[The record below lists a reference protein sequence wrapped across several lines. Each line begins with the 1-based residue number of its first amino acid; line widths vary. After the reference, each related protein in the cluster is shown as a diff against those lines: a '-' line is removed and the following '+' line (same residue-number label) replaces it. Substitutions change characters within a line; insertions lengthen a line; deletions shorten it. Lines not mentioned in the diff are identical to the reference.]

1 MWLHLLTSFS
11 KSKSI
16 YPSQNR
22 SSNVARKFEAA
33 FYKEPPE
40 ENTDTIPAP
49 QGPNSLTEE
58 QVCEFKEAFDLF
70 DKNGD
75 GRIPI
80 KELSTMMR
88 ALGQN
93 PSDSELQDMID
104 EVDADSTGTIDFTEF
119 LTMIARK
126 TETDSEEEIKEVFKL
141 FDRDDSGF
149 ISAAEL
155 RKVMASLGENLTDD
169 EIEEMV
175 RETGQDGDGQIDYN
189 EFVQLMTRKD
199 QPQEQLPPAP
209 ASAVPETDSAGI
221 EPAVPLPLAPP
232 SAMPAAENMGIE
244 SAIIRRPNGG
254 EEEEEEEEPPT
265 PIYNDTAP
273 LAPETNAPALV
284 PASKQPDHGAVEILP
299 TRPAPIGNPKGEA
312 HQSRTQVRN
321 RVNEPLPE
329 PTKTA
334 RRAAA
339 PAATSYHTEPASFSE
354 EGPSLESLLKEWTTL
369 YD

>member
-16 YPSQNR
+16 YPSQSR

-33 FYKEPPE
+33 FYKEPLE
-40 ENTDTIPAP
+40 ENVDAIPAP

-58 QVCEFKEAFDLF
+58 QVSEFKEAFDLF

-75 GRIPI
+75 GRIPT
-80 KELSTMMR
+80 KELGTMMR
-88 ALGQN
+88 SLGQN

-104 EVDADSTGTIDFTEF
+104 EVDADNTGTIDFTEF
-119 LTMIARK
+119 LTMIAR
-126 TETDSEEEIKEVFKL
+126 ETKEIDSEGEIKEAFKL

-155 RKVMASLGENLTDD
+155 RKVMSSLGENLTDD
-169 EIEEMV
+169 EIDEMI
-175 RETGQDGDGQIDYN
+175 RETGQEGDGRIDYN
-189 EFVQLMTRKD
+189 EFVQLMMGKD
-199 QPQEQLPPAP
+199 QPQEQLQPAP
-209 ASAVPETDSAGI
+209 ASAVPETDYAGV
-221 EPAVPLPLAPP
+221 EPAVPLPPAPP

-244 SAIIRRPNGG
+244 PVITRRLNRG
-254 EEEEEEEEPPT
+254 EGEPPT
-265 PIYNDTAP
+265 PICNDTAP
-273 LAPETNAPALV
+273 LAPEANTSALV
-284 PASKQPDHGAVEILP
+284 PAPKQPDHGAVETLP
-299 TRPAPIGNPKGEA
+299 ARPAPIDNPKGES
-312 HQSRTQVRN
+312 HQSRTQARN
-321 RVNEPLPE
+321 RVNESLLE
-329 PTKTA
+329 PTKTT

-339 PAATSYHTEPASFSE
+339 PAVAATSYRTEPASISE